1 VLTFNEIIKLVTEL
15 NIYMP
20 KASIRA
26 IFDKVDLDKSG
37 QLDMDEF
44 MDFVKLLRERYL
56 ISLCFYFLL
65 LWILIVV
72 EDLSFNFLDCC
83 WSKSF

>member
-1 VLTFNEIIKLVTEL
+1 MDHNGVLTFNEIIKLVTVL

-37 QLDMDEF
+37 QLDIDEF
-44 MDFVKLLRERYL
+44 MDFVKLLRERYF
-56 ISLCFYFLL
+56 ISFIAVDNFIFYYDGDRIFG
-65 LWILIVV
+65 
-72 EDLSFNFLDCC
+72 EDR
-83 WSKSF
+83 